1 MVQIPIAYPPI
12 PAAAIATFDAV
23 DLAEGTGIVQYKLFT
38 TTDSAGDDH
47 HMGTQTLYSSLI
59 DTRFVV
65 TTETP
70 FTKVVDLDFDLSEF
84 NLPQDIKGTATFQF
98 SILAKSGSA
107 GNTQLEAYYIIQLRK
122 WDGSSETNIV
132 SGQTATLTPAASLGE
147 DSEIVC
153 MRVTVPLT
161 HFKRGE
167 TLRITVE
174 GWGKTVGAGSP
185 AGQMFV
191 GHDPQNRDS
200 TFADGIKPST
210 DDLIQTFDAYI
221 PFRITDI

>member
-23 DLAEGTGIVQYKLFT
+23 DFGDGTGIRQFKLFT
-38 TTDSAGDDH
+38 TTDSVGDDH
-47 HMGTQTLYSSLI
+47 HMGAQTLYSSLI

-70 FTKVVDLDFDLSEF
+70 FTKVIDLDFDLSEF
-84 NLPQDIKGTATFQF
+84 NLFKTLKGTATFQF
-98 SILAKSGSA
+98 SMLAKSGGA
-107 GNTQLEAYYIIQLRK
+107 VNRQLEAYAIIQLRK
-122 WDGSSETNIV
+122 WDGSTETDIV
-132 SGQTATLTPAASLGE
+132 SGQTATLQPPANSGE
-147 DSEIVC
+147 DEAIINMS
-153 MRVTVPLT
+153 VTVPQT

-174 GWGKTVGAGSP
+174 GWAKTVDAGNP
-185 AGQMFV
+185 AGEFFI

-200 TFADGIKPST
+200 TFPSGIKPSV
-210 DDLIQTFDAYI
+210 DDLIQTFDVFI
-221 PFRITDI
+221 PFKITDV